1 MVLRLLPI
9 YDFQKLSLKAE
20 YWGSETS
27 SFFWG
32 EKLPISTTRVRSP
45 KTFLFTEKLYKIFF
59 TKLFT
64 TKCVNIP
71 NKSLRRQ
78 ISTTRVR
85 SPKTFPPS
93 CFLQKSFTKSF
104 HQKTDHI
111 HNDNARGQ
119 IVSSVV
125 LIEGTKKA
133 IFLFPPSAE
142 DCLSKTDIGTQQ
154 SCTATTPK
162 NYLKTIKK
170 TKIRMKMEYLQM
182 CKKTKN

>member
-1 MVLRLLPI
+1 MCVCMYI

-71 NKSLRRQ
+71 NKGLLA
-78 ISTTRVR
+78 
-85 SPKTFPPS
+85 FPPS
-93 CFLQKSFTKSF
+93 CFLQKSFTKYF

-154 SCTATTPK
+154 SCTDAATPK
-162 NYLKTIKK
+162 KTV
-170 TKIRMKMEYLQM
+170 
-182 CKKTKN
+182 

>member
-1 MVLRLLPI
+1 MYVG
-9 YDFQKLSLKAE
+9 FS
-20 YWGSETS
+20 
-27 SFFWG
+27 
-32 EKLPISTTRVRSP
+32 
-45 KTFLFTEKLYKIFF
+45 KTFFGSRVLGEWDVLLLLRRKTANIHHKSAFAQ
-59 TKLFT
+59 
-64 TKCVNIP
+64 NIP
-71 NKSLRRQ
+71 FYREALQNLFYKNFLPQNVS
-78 ISTTRVR
+78 ISPTWVWGDKYPPKVR
-85 SPKTFPPS
+85 WPKTFPPS

-154 SCTATTPK
+154 SCTATATPQKTILKLFQKQILVLSKVALLPRPK
-162 NYLKTIKK
+162 N
-170 TKIRMKMEYLQM
+170 
-182 CKKTKN
+182 C